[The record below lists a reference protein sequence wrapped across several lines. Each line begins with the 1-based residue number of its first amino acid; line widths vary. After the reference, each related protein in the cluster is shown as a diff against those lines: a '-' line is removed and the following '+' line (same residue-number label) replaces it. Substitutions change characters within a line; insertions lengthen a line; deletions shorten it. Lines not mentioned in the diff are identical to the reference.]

1 MYTLYK
7 ASVHSVQRLCTIF
20 ASIPRERRS
29 DAVYE
34 KGMKSIVLCGWKK
47 TWFRCEVGPFD
58 PEFRRPFG
66 TLEIGWDIS
75 DKPPLTPP

>member
-1 MYTLYK
+1 M
-7 ASVHSVQRLCTIF
+7 LC
-20 ASIPRERRS
+20 E
-29 DAVYE
+29 
-34 KGMKSIVLCGWKK
+34 WKK

-75 DKPPLTPP
+75 DKPPLTPRLEIGWDISDKPPLTPPLEKDGKGCAVQAGGRAQGVGQG